1 MELVRRTIRM
11 TRQKGKAVSQ
21 ITLDDDYNISE
32 TMPDVNLIIQEK
44 GKRKSGNRAE
54 NGRAL
59 IRGELQF
66 QVLYLDDLEEGGLH
80 SIRGKIPFEESM
92 NVETAGT
99 ATVCG

>member
-44 GKRKSGNRAE
+44 GKLEKYTQMME
-54 NGRAL
+54 
-59 IRGELQF
+59 
-66 QVLYLDDLEEGGLH
+66 QVKERLAQL
-80 SIRGKIPFEESM
+80 R
-92 NVETAGT
+92 
-99 ATVCG
+99 